1 MSSVTESRPSAE
13 DLTDLAVP
21 RLGFAAEMTSF
32 WGLFIRDARVLR
44 RNLGEFLGQ
53 TLMQPLLFVFVF
65 TYVFPKIGENF
76 SIGHGIT
83 FATLLVPGLIGTA
96 ALFSGISSV
105 ATPLSIDFGATMEIE
120 DRALAPLP
128 VWAIGL
134 EKVLWGA
141 VQALMSALIVFPLVY
156 LIPATPVSVNINNWP
171 LFVAVTIMICL
182 TSGAMGLLLGS
193 IVKPQQIGLMY
204 GVLVIPLTFL
214 GCVYYPWSVLKPVAW
229 LHWAVL
235 INPLVYTT
243 EGARAALT
251 PLVPHMSPYASLGAG
266 YGIMVLLM
274 FLGLRSFVRRVLS

>member
-1 MSSVTESRPSAE
+1 VSSVTAAPQSTDGLAGPTLQRPGFSSA
-13 DLTDLAVP
+13 
-21 RLGFAAEMTSF
+21 MSSF

-44 RNLGEFLGQ
+44 RSLGEFLPQ

-83 FATLLVPGLIGTA
+83 FATLLVPGLIGTS

-120 DRALAPLP
+120 DRALAPIP
-128 VWAIGL
+128 VWSLGL
-134 EKVLWGA
+134 QKILWGA
-141 VQALMSALIVFPLVY
+141 VQALLSALIVFPLVY
-156 LIPATPVSVNINNWP
+156 LIPATPVSVSIHNWP
-171 LFVAVTIMICL
+171 LFVAVAIMICL

-193 IVKPQQIGLMY
+193 IVKPQHIGLMY
-204 GVLVIPLTFL
+204 GILVIPLTFL
-214 GCVYYPWSVLKPVAW
+214 GCVYYPWAVLKPVAW

-235 INPLVYTT
+235 INPLVYAT
-243 EGARAALT
+243 EGARDALT
-251 PLVPHMSPYASLGAG
+251 PSVPHMPIYAFLGAG
-266 YGIMVLLM
+266 YGIMFLLI